1 MSSTQPGTTGAPALG
16 WQAAGPGGPPD
27 GPGPG
32 GRQRRRRWLIGG
44 VVVALVAGAGAV
56 VAVTGPFSSP
66 SSSNNGVTDNAYPI
80 SYTTVEHEPLQ
91 SQTEVQGTLTF
102 ASTNNSS
109 TTANVVLPAG
119 TATSTVQ
126 QAESLVASAHQALS
140 ADEVALQSTGA
151 SNAESLS
158 QAEEAVSADEASLAL
173 ANTANYE
180 GLTQVQQSSNSDRA
194 ALGATKTANSQSL
207 AQADQAV
214 AQDEAALATTKT
226 ANSQSLAQADQQ
238 LQVASS
244 TLSTDQAQLLSDEAR
259 LSAAQQKEAADCA
272 AGGSA
277 AAGAPSSGTG
287 SSGTGSSGTGSS
299 GTGSTG
305 SVCSSDEAQVAQDQ
319 STVTSDTQ
327 AVTTD
332 QAAVQSD
339 RGDIASTK
347 TKNGQATQQAQA
359 QLLTAQQDVTS
370 TRTKDTQ
377 SLQQAQAQLAAA
389 QQDVASTNTKN
400 GETTQQAQAQLAA
413 AQADVTSTNTK
424 DQQSAQQAEAQLNA
438 ARLTLSQDESALADD
453 RDDAA
458 VGATGGSGGGSGGAS
473 PTYTYLPQVGHVV
486 RRGQELFA
494 IDGQESILFY
504 GNVTPW
510 RAFMPGMSPGPDVAA
525 LNTNLDALGYGKDLG
540 GDSFTAATEGAVKA
554 FQSADQMPVTGQ
566 IALGSVLFE
575 PGTVEVNSVTPTLGS
590 SPSAGQAVLQVTL
603 TARQVQ
609 IALDASQQS
618 DVAVGDAVSI
628 VMPDNST
635 TPGVVSYV
643 GTIATTPSSQNG
655 GSGTPTINVN
665 VTPLDPAATGNLD
678 DLPVNVWITEASVP
692 SAYVV
697 QVDALVALSG
707 GGYALEVA
715 PAHGAHYLEAVSL
728 GLFDDADGLVQVT
741 GAGVQAGQRIVV
753 PQV

>member
-1 MSSTQPGTTGAPALG
+1 VASTKTKDNQSLQQAQAPL
-16 WQAAGPGGPPD
+16 AAAQQD
-27 GPGPG
+27 
-32 GRQRRRRWLIGG
+32 
-44 VVVALVAGAGAV
+44 VAS
-56 VAVTGPFSSP
+56 TK
-66 SSSNNGVTDNAYPI
+66 TKDNQ
-80 SYTTVEHEPLQ
+80 SLQ
-91 SQTEVQGTLTF
+91 QTE
-102 ASTNNSS
+102 
-109 TTANVVLPAG
+109 
-119 TATSTVQ
+119 
-126 QAESLVASAHQALS
+126 
-140 ADEVALQSTGA
+140 
-151 SNAESLS
+151 
-158 QAEEAVSADEASLAL
+158 
-173 ANTANYE
+173 
-180 GLTQVQQSSNSDRA
+180 
-194 ALGATKTANSQSL
+194 
-207 AQADQAV
+207 AQLAV
-214 AQDEAALATTKT
+214 AQG
-226 ANSQSLAQADQQ
+226 N
-238 LQVASS
+238 V
-244 TLSTDQAQLLSDEAR
+244 
-259 LSAAQQKEAADCA
+259 
-272 AGGSA
+272 
-277 AAGAPSSGTG
+277 
-287 SSGTGSSGTGSS
+287 
-299 GTGSTG
+299 
-305 SVCSSDEAQVAQDQ
+305 
-319 STVTSDTQ
+319 
-327 AVTTD
+327 
-332 QAAVQSD
+332 
-339 RGDIASTK
+339 ASTK
-347 TKNGQATQQAQA
+347 TKNGQSA
-359 QLLTAQQDVTS
+359 
-370 TRTKDTQ
+370 
-377 SLQQAQAQLAAA
+377 QQAQAQLAAA
-389 QQDVASTNTKN
+389 QGNEASTNTKN

-413 AQADVTSTNTK
+413 AQAGVTSTNTK

-458 VGATGGSGGGSGGAS
+458 IGATGGGGSGSGGGS
-473 PTYTYLPQVGHVV
+473 PTYTYLPQVGQVV

-525 LNTNLDALGYGKDLG
+525 LNTNLNALGYGKDLG
-540 GDSFTAATEGAVKA
+540 GDIFTAATEAAVKA
-554 FQSADQMPVTGQ
+554 FQSADHMPATGQ

-575 PGTVEVNSVTPTLGS
+575 PGTVEVNSVAPTLGS
-590 SPSAGQAVLQVTL
+590 SPSGGQAVLQVTL

-692 SAYVV
+692 TALVV